1 VRQSFSLRS
10 VLPGLTSNVRVRFS
24 ISDTPD
30 NSITEAGIDDFAITV
45 VTCETPCPGDLSN
58 DGFVDGTDLGS
69 MLAAWGGGPGAGDLN
84 DDGTVDG
91 IDLGILLSAWGTCP

>member
-1 VRQSFSLRS
+1 
-10 VLPGLTSNVRVRFS
+10 
-24 ISDTPD
+24 
-30 NSITEAGIDDFAITV
+30 
-45 VTCETPCPGDLSN
+45 
-58 DGFVDGTDLGS
+58 